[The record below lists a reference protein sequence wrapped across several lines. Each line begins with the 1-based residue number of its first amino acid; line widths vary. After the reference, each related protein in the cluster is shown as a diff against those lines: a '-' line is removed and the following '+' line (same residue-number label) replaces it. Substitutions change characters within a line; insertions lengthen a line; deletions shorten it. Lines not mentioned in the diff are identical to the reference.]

1 MTRKS
6 TIMTEQDIREL
17 LENLGSKVSMLAE
30 ENRVCKNR
38 DDAGQQL
45 INLLDEY
52 IAEDDWVK
60 IYKSTD
66 DPFIKELMLDWGSH
80 LFPEDFKN
88 DPNLPRQ

>member
-1 MTRKS
+1 MTGKS
-6 TIMTEQDIREL
+6 IMMTEQDIREL

-38 DDAGQQL
+38 DDAGRQIITL
-45 INLLDEY
+45 MDEY

-66 DPFIKELMLDWGSH
+66 DPLIKEMMLDWGSD
-80 LFPEDFKN
+80 LFPEDFQK
-88 DPNLPRQ
+88 